1 MDRKKNSIKRWAE
14 KKIRADNEKKRKK
27 EKKIVKK
34 SKKIICYKEECPK
47 ISFFLCSL
55 ILIPLPKNS
64 PLPPKIFRNHLA

>member
-1 MDRKKNSIKRWAE
+1 MDRKKKQHKKMGR
-14 KKIRADNEKKRKK
+14 KKIRADYEKKKK
-27 EKKIVKK
+27 KLLKKK
-34 SKKIICYKEECPK
+34 KKIICYKEECPT